1 MTQHSVGNPPRNRKI
16 AKFYY
21 ILPFCIFDACF
32 EEFFATD
39 FFVKI
44 KKNYVHTLQLFGSLL
59 FFHAHYWT
67 IFCSRDRIRIGNFR
81 YCDHAAIVT
90 YL

>member
-44 KKNYVHTLQLFGSLL
+44 KKNYVHTLQLGI
-59 FFHAHYWT
+59 W
-67 IFCSRDRIRIGNFR
+67 
-81 YCDHAAIVT
+81 
-90 YL
+90 

>member
-1 MTQHSVGNPPRNRKI
+1 MKQHSFGNPPRNRKI

-21 ILPFCIFDACF
+21 MLPFCIFDACF

-44 KKNYVHTLQLFGSLL
+44 KKNYVHTLQLFGSL
-59 FFHAHYWT
+59 FFMLT
-67 IFCSRDRIRIGNFR
+67 TERFFVLEIESESGTFDT
-81 YCDHAAIVT
+81 VT
-90 YL
+90 MLQ